1 VGTCAENQTDM
12 GSSFVYSISSASSS
26 SSNPW
31 GIGGCSGCVIL
42 QCESAVYH
50 ELNVGR
56 AQRVGGGGG
65 ECRGVHAID
74 CTAEESQGKKG
85 HAEGSEPG
93 LER

>member
-1 VGTCAENQTDM
+1 MGTCAENQTDM
-12 GSSFVYSISSASSS
+12 GSSFVYSISSGSSS

-31 GIGGCSGCVIL
+31 GIGGCIRCVIL

-50 ELNVGR
+50 ELSVGR

-65 ECRGVHAID
+65 GGCGGVHAID
-74 CTAEESQGKKG
+74 CTAEESQGTEG
-85 HAEGSEPG
+85 HAEGTG